1 MLRMFGVKI
10 QERKT
15 TKSRGLLVKTNF
27 AESEIQKMPFATFQ
41 LLDGNIS
48 LWLHRTANFIGQ
60 C

>member
-1 MLRMFGVKI
+1 MFGVKI

-27 AESEIQKMPFATFQ
+27 AESEIQKMPCTTFQ
-41 LLDGNIS
+41 LLDGNTS